1 MSLEYISNVYQLGNL
16 SPMFPTCQH
25 GDKDYILVENFSFLF
40 VRYINIDVYSTIEIL
55 QWMLH

>member
-1 MSLEYISNVYQLGNL
+1 
-16 SPMFPTCQH
+16 MFPTCQH

-40 VRYINIDVYSTIEIL
+40 VSYINIDVYPTIEIL